1 MSKDRVEEFYIT
13 IFFWYTQVSRTRRG
27 CKAVY
32 HIIPREC
39 KSRIWLMLKSVKQC
53 SVRYKATLGE
63 NKQKQT
69 EGKKNETKEKEL

>member
-27 CKAVY
+27 FKAVY
-32 HIIPREC
+32 HIPWEC

-53 SVRYKATLGE
+53 SVRYKAALGE

-69 EGKKNETKEKEL
+69 EKKKKNEKKEKEL